1 MIIFQRMVTFEAPP
15 QEVVPWAMEI
25 TEAVNQTTELET
37 SLWQGLFGGP
47 LGTMAWS
54 TLVENLTAL
63 EAAFD
68 TLGADQRFLDLQA
81 KASDWVQTPGEDTL
95 LRMVHVT
102 GGEYDRPGVGAYAE
116 VTSAVPAE
124 GRLAEASAW
133 AVDIADLHASLT
145 EQSVLVCTSAYGDFG
160 RIAWLGLSE
169 SAAAIDAGAEAIAKD
184 EDYVAKLDQGG
195 GLFQEGSATRTLAR
209 RIA

>member
-1 MIIFQRMVTFEAPP
+1 MIIFQRMVTFDGPP

-25 TEAVNQTTELET
+25 TETVNRKTDLDT
-37 SLWQGLFGGP
+37 SLWQGMFGGP
-47 LGTMAWS
+47 LGSMVWS
-54 TLVENLTAL
+54 TLVENLTVL

-68 TLGADQRFLDLQA
+68 TLGGDQAFLDLQS
-81 KASDWVQTPGEDTL
+81 KARDWVHTPGEDTL

-116 VTSAVPAE
+116 VTTAVPAE
-124 GRLAEASAW
+124 GKLAEAGAW
-133 AVDIADLHASLT
+133 AVEIADLHASLT

-160 RIAWLGLSE
+160 QMAWLGVSE

-184 EDYVAKLDQGG
+184 EDYTAKLDAGG
-195 GLFQEGSATRTLAR
+195 GLFQEGSATRALAR

>member
-1 MIIFQRMVTFEAPP
+1 MIIFQRQVTFEGPP

-25 TEAVNQTTELET
+25 TERVNQATELET

-54 TLVENLTAL
+54 TLVENLTVL

-68 TLGADQRFLDLQA
+68 TLGGDQEFLDLQS
-81 KASDWVQTPGEDTL
+81 KARDWVQTPGEDTL

-102 GGEYDRPGVGAYAE
+102 GGEYDRPEVGAYAE
-116 VTSAVPAE
+116 VTTAVPAE
-124 GRLAEASAW
+124 GKLAEAGAW
-133 AVDIADLHASLT
+133 AVEIADIHASLT
-145 EQSVLVCTSAYGDFG
+145 DQSVLVCTSGYGDFG
-160 RIAWLGLSE
+160 RMAWLGISP
-169 SAAAIDAGAEAIAKD
+169 SAAAIDAGAEAVAKD
-184 EDYVAKLDQGG
+184 EDYTAKLDQGG
-195 GLFQEGSATRTLAR
+195 GLFQEGSATRQLAR